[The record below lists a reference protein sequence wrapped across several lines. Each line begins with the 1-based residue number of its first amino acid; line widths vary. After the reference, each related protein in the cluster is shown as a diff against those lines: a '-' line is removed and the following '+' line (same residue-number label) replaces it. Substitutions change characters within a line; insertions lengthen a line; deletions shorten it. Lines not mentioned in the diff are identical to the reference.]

1 MRYIEVYNS
10 DCSKFFGVNT
20 ICYSHRGGYVS
31 VDGQQLFVAPNTKMV
46 ITNFDVYKN
55 VARVII
61 NGKTYAEVSYE
72 YLTDCVKPVNVD
84 VSQPITGV
92 QIIQKVHKVFN
103 NETFVKLIC
112 AALLFVTGL
121 LVGVVF

>member
-61 NGKTYAEVSYE
+61 NGKTHVEVSYE

-84 VSQPITGV
+84 VSQPVTGV

-121 LVGVVF
+121 LVGTVF